1 MSRKKLFFLLGIA
14 LTLVGYI
21 FSYFQNKQISQISP
35 IFQVSPNPSK
45 ILSEVEGQT
54 SPISLITP
62 IPSVFTIAKVTRV
75 YDGDTIQIEGGQ
87 KVRYAGIDTPE
98 VYPTVLCYS
107 EEAKAEN
114 EKLVLGQTVELEKD
128 ISETDKYG
136 RLLRYVHLGGVLVND
151 EMLREG
157 FASVSTYPPDVK
169 YQKMFLK
176 TKN

>member
-1 MSRKKLFFLLGIA
+1 MVRISSFNRNNFRHLFFSLRCGSNTCYLGRNSKKIKKSCLNTSILYSIEVKPMSRKKLFFLLGIA

-107 EEAKAEN
+107 
-114 EKLVLGQTVELEKD
+114 
-128 ISETDKYG
+128 
-136 RLLRYVHLGGVLVND
+136 
-151 EMLREG
+151 
-157 FASVSTYPPDVK
+157 
-169 YQKMFLK
+169 
-176 TKN
+176 